1 MLKNGFLKYVVVQLA
16 KEEYPP
22 ITEGLQK
29 FIFFKQEAIDGD
41 CTPKTLKISS
51 KKLLSCIF
59 LFMTGVTWYI

>member
-29 FIFFKQEAIDGD
+29 NLAFYRLI
-41 CTPKTLKISS
+41 
-51 KKLLSCIF
+51 
-59 LFMTGVTWYI
+59 V